1 MTGIWVLR
9 MSGFSGLGFGV
20 LEYHSDSDNG
30 DDHAFTSMDDDDD
43 GVGGDDDGDDDDD
56 GEGLNAFPHPNCYL
70 CLRRPPQRP
79 FRCALSEP
87 WSGAVICIGQPS
99 NFTQQSDNSF

>member
-1 MTGIWVLR
+1 MLR

-43 GVGGDDDGDDDDD
+43 GVGGDDDGDDDD